1 MDKNKQKPMPRFNT
15 RIREDQQEF
24 LKDEVKKSKG
34 ALSEGSLTRE
44 ILDLGIEVY
53 KNNKKKK

>member
-1 MDKNKQKPMPRFNT
+1 MNRPLQKPMHRFNT
-15 RIREDQQEF
+15 RIREDQQAF